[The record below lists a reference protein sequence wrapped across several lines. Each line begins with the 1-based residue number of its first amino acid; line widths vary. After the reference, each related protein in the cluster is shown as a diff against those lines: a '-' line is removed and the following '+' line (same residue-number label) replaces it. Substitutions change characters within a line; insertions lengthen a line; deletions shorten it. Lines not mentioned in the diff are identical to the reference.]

1 MEKLGSVVQNSATI
15 TLSVCD
21 GLYDRLT
28 NAVCQIFLLSGAGV
42 WGALVGGELRWQGGG
57 KGGFVGQ
64 GRG

>member
-1 MEKLGSVVQNSATI
+1 MLQNSATI

-42 WGALVGGELRWQGGG
+42 RGALAGGQSVGGVGGVCRTRAR
-57 KGGFVGQ
+57 VGW
-64 GRG
+64 GWGPA